1 MIVMNNNLEKMIR
14 ASGLQKKVVAERK
27 GVTPETLSRH
37 IHEKVPFT
45 LRDAEEYA
53 DILGCIPHQISYK
66 SDPIKIVGK
75 VHIENDEKKNGVA
88 QIEFEVSKTSN
99 KLGYVFINSF
109 HTPELGAIL
118 YTTSKDYIGPY
129 MEYANGFETIQLDPI
144 NENRIDK
151 ECIQKLCW
159 VKFKE
164 PQSIEGQMKLFT
176 KGYLYPEYGGLHTV
190 AKQSFYNGN
199 NVYKGLELE
208 WATPVLTVVIR
219 PDLREVSFVDNAIEF

>member
-1 MIVMNNNLEKMIR
+1 MVVMNNNLDKMIR

-53 DILGCIPHQISYK
+53 EILGCIPHQISYK

-75 VHIENDEKKNGVA
+75 VYLDYDDKKNTSGEV
-88 QIEFEVSKTSN
+88 QFEFSKETN
-99 KLGYVFINSF
+99 KFGYLFINSF
-109 HTPELGAIL
+109 HTPEIGAIL
-118 YTTSKDYIGPY
+118 YNASPDYIGPFA
-129 MEYANGFETIQLDPI
+129 EYAGGFETIDLTPI
-144 NENRIDK
+144 TENRVDK
-151 ECIQKLCW
+151 ECIQKPSW
-159 VKFKE
+159 VKFKN
-164 PQSIEGQMKLFT
+164 PQNIEGQMKMFT
-176 KGYLYPEYGGLHTV
+176 KGYLYPEYGGTYTV
-190 AKQSFYNGN
+190 AKQSFHDGK
-199 NVYKGLELE
+199 NVYRGLELE